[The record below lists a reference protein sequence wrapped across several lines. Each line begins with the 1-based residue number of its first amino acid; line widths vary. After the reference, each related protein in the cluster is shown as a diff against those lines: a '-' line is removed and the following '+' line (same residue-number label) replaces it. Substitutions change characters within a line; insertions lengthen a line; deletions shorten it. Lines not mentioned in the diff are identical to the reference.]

1 MKSPVSIIWF
11 KRDLRVHDHS
21 AIFEACRAGVV
32 LPIYVWDRN
41 KADSNDYSLQH
52 QVFIQEC
59 LVSLRASLAH
69 LGLTLFEFHTNIIEV
84 LNHLSDTF
92 IISGIYSH
100 EETGN
105 GLSFQVD
112 QSVAAWCNDKQIQWH
127 EYPQNGVV
135 RRLNNRDHWT
145 SIWESRMHAPQAPNI
160 TSAKCAVF
168 PKAFIAPVMLPDL
181 VIGDDKPLRQKG
193 GRDEALKILQTFL
206 NGRASR
212 YRGGISSP
220 LTSEHACSRL
230 SPYLT
235 WGVIS
240 TREVMQAL
248 RAQKILVKQKPDMYP
263 KNLLTGLVAF
273 ESRLHW
279 RCHFMQKLESEPAIE
294 YCNLHSKFNGFRD
307 EAYGDSVYENRLSH
321 WKNGT
326 TGWPLVDACMAM
338 LRQMGWINFRMRAML
353 MSTASYLLWL
363 HWRETGLHLA
373 REFLD
378 YEPGIHW
385 SQVQM
390 QSGTTGINMLRI
402 YNPVKQAMNQDPD
415 GVFVRH
421 WLPALRNVPNTW
433 IFQPWLMPESLQRE
447 YGCEIGVDYPAPLV
461 DIGAALKLAKLKFS
475 QLNANR
481 DDAGET
487 LNIIK
492 RHASRKNRDRAPTAA
507 KKVSSKKRSNQTPT
521 GQQTLF

>member
-1 MKSPVSIIWF
+1 M
-11 KRDLRVHDHS
+11 
-21 AIFEACRAGVV
+21 
-32 LPIYVWDRN
+32 LPN
-41 KADSNDYSLQH
+41 AL
-52 QVFIQEC
+52 
-59 LVSLRASLAH
+59 
-69 LGLTLFEFHTNIIEV
+69 
-84 LNHLSDTF
+84 
-92 IISGIYSH
+92 
-100 EETGN
+100 
-105 GLSFQVD
+105 
-112 QSVAAWCNDKQIQWH
+112 
-127 EYPQNGVV
+127 
-135 RRLNNRDHWT
+135 
-145 SIWESRMHAPQAPNI
+145 
-160 TSAKCAVF
+160 
-168 PKAFIAPVMLPDL
+168 IAPVMLPDL
-181 VIGDDKPLRQKG
+181 VIGDDKPLRQNG

-240 TREVMQAL
+240 TREVVQAL

-294 YCNLHSKFNGFRD
+294 YRNLHSKFNGFRD
-307 EAYGDSVYENRLSH
+307 ESYRDSVYENRLSH

-338 LRQMGWINFRMRAML
+338 LRQTGWINFRMRAML
-353 MSTASYLLWL
+353 ISTASYLLWL

-415 GVFVRH
+415 GVFVRY

-447 YGCEIGVDYPAPLV
+447 YGCHIGVDYPAPLV
-461 DIGAALKLAKLKFS
+461 DIGEALKLAKLKFS

-487 LNIIK
+487 LSIIK
-492 RHASRKNRDRAPTAA
+492 RHASRKNRDRTHSSP
-507 KKVSSKKRSNQTPT
+507 KKVSSKKRSNQTPE